1 MRDLVIRTRRMDPDR
16 VIFGEVLGPEAMEML
31 SAMSQGNNGSLSTIH
46 ARSAVEVFSRLATYS
61 AQYEKLPFE
70 VTHALIG
77 NAVDYVVYIE
87 KNRKFGGKRCV
98 TTVYEVSGF
107 ADGRVT
113 GGFLFKPS
121 PIDGRAVRTPTT
133 ITDARR
139 LDLEDAG
146 YNDSAAA
153 WALVDDDA
161 WHVQD

>member
-1 MRDLVIRTRRMDPDR
+1 M
-16 VIFGEVLGPEAMEML
+16 
-31 SAMSQGNNGSLSTIH
+31 
-46 ARSAVEVFSRLATYS
+46 ATYS